1 VAFAALIPMIGMKY
15 AALCVGLAC
24 TAIAIISVLPMEETF
39 GKDMNYVEV

>member
-1 VAFAALIPMIGMKY
+1 MKY

-24 TAIAIISVLPMEETF
+24 TAIAIISVLPLEETF